1 MRLFSSPRER
11 RLWLWTLA
19 VAAAIY
25 ATLGLAGTLAGVLRE
40 LRLLDVSTW
49 VLLAMFLA
57 GATILTRGLNV
68 RPGGIEIAVMLG
80 VAAVYLLLF
89 LRSTASPAE
98 RTHLMEY
105 GVLGVFVHA
114 ALTERLSQGRRVPL
128 PPVVAVLLT
137 SALGVVDE
145 GIQWL
150 LPNRVFDP
158 VDMLFNFLAGTTS
171 VAAVVALGWARRR
184 TLVRRGERVA
194 RGARRRGGG
203 GRR

>member
-1 MRLFSSPRER
+1 MSFFSSRRER
-11 RLWLWTLA
+11 RLWLMSAA
-19 VAAAIY
+19 VVVAIY
-25 ATLGLAGTLAGVLRE
+25 STLGLAGSLAGVLRE
-40 LRLLDVSTW
+40 FRLLDISTW
-49 VLLAMFLA
+49 VLLAMFLV

-68 RPGGIEIAVMLG
+68 RPGGVEITVMLG

-105 GVLGVFVHA
+105 GVLGVFIHA
-114 ALTERLSQGRRVPL
+114 ALTERVSQGRRVPL
-128 PPVVAVLLT
+128 PPVAAVL
-137 SALGVVDE
+137 AAAVLGVVDE

-171 VAAVVALGWARRR
+171 VAAVVALAWARRR
-184 TLVRRGERVA
+184 TLRRLR
-194 RGARRRGGG
+194 RSGAS
-203 GRR
+203 